1 MRVMPILDEKKMK
14 RGAILALTLMVFLA
28 VSLASNIFGSSEIV
42 CCASDEELTTGYEET
57 MYVFVFFATPPGEL
71 RLTKNIHLFFEN
83 LTTGPPVNKSLEA
96 FNKLV
101 ELEFALTPAGDKF
114 FASFNIFFEPSIENE
129 TASTYADEI
138 IQEFLKIFDYQGLD
152 FLWGNQGIQ
161 ESKMW
166 VHRSFGYKPY
176 NKEEV
181 SAFLKYIPT
190 GGFGKFVDGLL
201 SKYIPGNSTTG
212 LSSSYW
218 LKKVESKFYWT
229 LKVTGITSELLPWYV
244 QDRSLTID
252 VKELLNTDLP
262 IAEHPLRNQRIII
275 CVETNHTEQLTK
287 GLTTYKVEIID
298 IQPEGYTIAPSEW
311 PNWIEIRYEPLSPM
325 DNITIK
331 MNIDSSTRNSREQ
344 LIKIVITAIITSTTF
359 LILLWIVKK
368 RKGGEKAEER
378 I

>member
-1 MRVMPILDEKKMK
+1 MPIFKVRKMK

-28 VSLASNIFGSSEIV
+28 VSLASNIFVLSEIV
-42 CCASDEELTTGYEET
+42 YCASNEESIKYKET
-57 MYVFVFFATPPGEL
+57 MYIYVFFSAHPGEL
-71 RLTKNIHLFFEN
+71 RLVKNVHLFFEN
-83 LTTGPPVNKSLEA
+83 LMTGPPINKSLEA

-101 ELEFALTPAGDKF
+101 ELEFALTPAGNKF
-114 FASFNIFFEPSIENE
+114 FVSFNIFFEPSIENE

-138 IQEFLKIFDYQGLD
+138 IQEFLRVFDYQRLD

-176 NKEEV
+176 NREEV
-181 SAFLKYIPT
+181 SAFLEYKPT
-190 GGFGKFVDGLL
+190 GGFEKFVDGLL
-201 SKYIPGNSTTG
+201 SKYVPGNSTTG

-229 LKVTGITSELLPWYV
+229 LKVTGVTSELLPWYV
-244 QDRSLTID
+244 RNYSLTID

-262 IAEHPLRNQRIII
+262 IVEHPLENQRIII
-275 CVETNHTEQLTK
+275 RIETNHTEQLTK
-287 GLTTYKVEIID
+287 GLTTYTIEIRD
-298 IQPEGYTIAPSEW
+298 IQPEGYTIASSEW
-311 PNWIEIRYEPLSPM
+311 PNWVEIRYEPLFPM
-325 DNITIK
+325 DNIILK

-344 LIKIVITAIITSTTF
+344 FIKLVITAIIMLMAF
-359 LILLWIVKK
+359 LVFVWIVKK
-368 RKGGEKAEER
+368 RKGGEKVEER

>member
-1 MRVMPILDEKKMK
+1 MKEKC
-14 RGAILALTLMVFLA
+14 LATLLLVCFCLQSV
-28 VSLASNIFGSSEIV
+28 VSIASGE
-42 CCASDEELTTGYEET
+42 AREYEET
-57 MYVFVFFATPPGEL
+57 MYVYVFFSAHPGEL
-71 RLTKNIHLFFEN
+71 RLVRNVHLFFEN
-83 LTTGPPVNKSLEA
+83 LTTGPPINKSLEA

-114 FASFNIFFEPSIENE
+114 FVSFNIFFEPSIENE

-138 IQEFLKIFDYQGLD
+138 IQEFLKVFDYQGLD
-152 FLWGNQGIQ
+152 FLWGNQRIRK
-161 ESKMW
+161 SKMW

-176 NKEEV
+176 NREEV
-181 SAFLKYIPT
+181 SAFLKYKPT
-190 GGFGKFVDGLL
+190 GGFEKFVDGLL

-244 QDRSLTID
+244 RNRSLTID

-262 IAEHPLRNQRIII
+262 IVEHPLENQRIII

-298 IQPEGYTIAPSEW
+298 VQPEGYTIAPSEW
-311 PNWIEIRYEPLSPM
+311 PNWIEIRYEPLFPM
-325 DNITIK
+325 DNIIIK

-344 LIKIVITAIITSTTF
+344 LIKIVITAIIMLMAL
-359 LILLWIVKK
+359 LILIWIVKK